1 MLITFVV
8 LYLIVSIGIGLYAG
22 SRVHNTKD
30 FAVAGRHL
38 PLPVVT
44 ATVFATWFGAETVLG
59 ISATFVKD
67 GLGGVV
73 ADPFGSSLC
82 LIFAGLFFARKL
94 YRMNLLTIGDYYRQ
108 RYNRPVEVVT
118 TLCIVA
124 SYLGWVSAQIKALG
138 LVFNVVTAGMIS
150 QPAGMV
156 LGAGIVLTY
165 TVLGGMLSVA
175 VLDFI
180 QMIVVMAG
188 MLFIGWVISGL
199 TGGVGA
205 VIEHASAAGKLS
217 FFPQGGYE
225 VWIPFFGAWVTMMLG
240 SIPQQDVFQRITSA
254 KDENTAVRG
263 SVLGGSIY
271 FFFAFVPMFLA
282 YAATM
287 VDPKVFGALV
297 ETDSQLVLPTLILQH
312 TPVFAQVIFF
322 WCLAGRHHELFLGD
336 AARALGVVLRKY
348 RPRLCAQPERPH
360 TVARNAHHHRGLC
373 RHRAGVCAQ
382 QQIDDIPDGRERLQD
397 HSGGGLRSPGLR
409 ALLEARHH
417 AGRLLRHRRR
427 PADLDPVRNTGAKRY
442 LAGAAGGPARGH
454 RRHAHRL
461 AAAAARRPQSA
472 RTSRPRPPCRRLHRT
487 RSGPGLASQQTALT
501 PGHQDTRT
509 PGHMDRRAS
518 PTMTTCELNLE
529 VQHPGFRGR

>member
-8 LYLIVSIGIGLYAG
+8 LYLLASIGIGLYAG

-94 YRMNLLTIGDYYRQ
+94 YRMNLLTIGDYYRK
-108 RYNRPVEVVT
+108 RYDRPVEVIT

-138 LVFNVVTAGMIS
+138 LVFNVVTAGEIS
-150 QPAGMV
+150 QAAGMV
-156 LGAGIVLTY
+156 LGAAIVLTY

-180 QMIVVMAG
+180 QMIVVMGG
-188 MLFIGWVISGL
+188 MLFIGWIISGL

-205 VIEHASAAGKLS
+205 VVEHASAAGKLR

-225 VWIPFFGAWVTMMLG
+225 LWIPFFGAWVTMMLG

-287 VDPKVFGALV
+287 VDPAKFGELAA
-297 ETDSQLVLPTLILQH
+297 TDSQLVLPMLILQH

-322 WCLAGRHHELFLGD
+322 GALLAAIMSCSSATLLAPSVAFSENIVRGLVPHMTDRGLLRVMRFSIVVF
-336 AARALGVVLRKY
+336 AGVVLMFALNSKSSIFQMVESAYKITLVAAFVPLAFGLYWKRATTQGAY
-348 RPRLCAQPERPH
+348 FAIGAGLLSWILCEVLVQSEIWPAQLVGLLAAIAGMLIGSLLPQRVGHSLPEHPE
-360 TVARNAHHHRGLC
+360 HHH
-373 RHRAGVCAQ
+373 
-382 QQIDDIPDGRERLQD
+382 
-397 HSGGGLRSPGLR
+397 
-409 ALLEARHH
+409 
-417 AGRLLRHRRR
+417 
-427 PADLDPVRNTGAKRY
+427 N
-442 LAGAAGGPARGH
+442 
-454 RRHAHRL
+454 
-461 AAAAARRPQSA
+461 AAALTQHVPA
-472 RTSRPRPPCRRLHRT
+472 
-487 RSGPGLASQQTALT
+487 SGFHHNKP
-501 PGHQDTRT
+501 
-509 PGHMDRRAS
+509 
-518 PTMTTCELNLE
+518 N
-529 VQHPGFRGR
+529 